1 MGPKITPAGPA
12 SVFDSRRGATPQS
25 PMPRTAIAGVLL
37 LGALALL
44 PGLGAAP
51 FERAEIYF
59 LDAARGMVESGD
71 WLVPRYRG
79 EPFFDKPALAYWL
92 MAASM
97 TVGGAT
103 AAAGRL

>member
-1 MGPKITPAGPA
+1 VRTP
-12 SVFDSRRGATPQS
+12 TPQS
-25 PMPRTAIAGVLL
+25 GIDDTERRTSTVDGDRQFRARAAALL
-37 LGALALL
+37 LLAAGLLL

-59 LDAARGMVESGD
+59 LDAARAMVESGD

-92 MAASM
+92 MAARARRARRPAW
-97 TVGGAT
+97 TT
-103 AAAGRL
+103 A